1 MSESTVRQKVGE
13 AFPELLEGLGLLEGR
28 FPLNVV
34 AERVVCA
41 AMAQPGVAGARL
53 WRVDRG
59 TPEVWAQAG
68 TLSAWSP
75 QKTNPGAVSDSDKDP
90 ALWAGV
96 LGSDEFRMR
105 ILEVRGAQ
113 PLRDSVR
120 GQLDLLAR
128 FAALAL
134 ALAER
139 RGAMEELSTIVEA
152 TKKLNS
158 TLDLGESGHSPNRR
172 SSRHCFSRGPGAQ

>member
-1 MSESTVRQKVGE
+1 MNESPVRQKVAEGC
-13 AFPELLEGLGLLEGR
+13 PELLEGLGLLERR

-68 TLSAWSP
+68 TRWPCSP
-75 QKTNPGAVSDSDKDP
+75 QKTNPGGVSDSDNDP

-105 ILEVRGAQ
+105 VLEVRGAQ
-113 PLRDSVR
+113 P
-120 GQLDLLAR
+120 
-128 FAALAL
+128 
-134 ALAER
+134 
-139 RGAMEELSTIVEA
+139 
-152 TKKLNS
+152 
-158 TLDLGESGHSPNRR
+158 
-172 SSRHCFSRGPGAQ
+172 